1 MRTPTAMGLEPTLSG
16 NRSEDEG
23 LFVRQHEYWA
33 QTLIAAL
40 DKDDGGDGGSTVRQV
55 DRLRVAA

>member
-1 MRTPTAMGLEPTLSG
+1 MGLEPTLSG
-16 NRSEDEG
+16 KRSEDEG

>member
-1 MRTPTAMGLEPTLSG
+1 LISG

-40 DKDDGGDGGSTVRQV
+40 DRE
-55 DRLRVAA
+55 AAAQTTPKPVLEDAA